1 MQFGAVLK
9 FLKTFFGKNMKVSSL
24 ISGALALALCLAPSA
39 NVFGEDALPQQ
50 PPTTALATIPTN
62 QPALSVSAVNRR
74 AGWQQHLT
82 LGPGDIISIYVFGR
96 PETLREQVLVG
107 PDGRLSYL
115 NVLDITASG
124 LSIDD
129 LRGALDHELGRYL
142 QNPRTIITPVSFKSK
157 RYFVLGAVA
166 TKGAFTFERPL
177 SLIEAIARAGGLET
191 GLYEQKTVEMVD
203 LGHSFIVRD
212 GKKLSVDFEKLFQH
226 GDLSQNVSLEP
237 NDYLYFATAS
247 ANEIY
252 VLGEVMN
259 PGTVAFS
266 SRPTAANVIASRGG
280 YTDKSFRSR
289 VLVIRGSL
297 NNPEKFIVD
306 SAAILAGKAPDFK
319 LEPRDIVYVSANP
332 WTKVEDLMDTAARAF
347 LQGMIVEW
355 TTLRV
360 GPLITQP
367 LLR

>member
-1 MQFGAVLK
+1 MYRTVHMNVFLLIRGMVLLAVCGSLS
-9 FLKTFFGKNMKVSSL
+9 MKVSAEDAAS
-24 ISGALALALCLAPSA
+24 ATAPANAAPS
-39 NVFGEDALPQQ
+39 D
-50 PPTTALATIPTN
+50 PTN
-62 QPALSVSAVNRR
+62 RTELSISSGNRH

-82 LGPGDIISIYVFGR
+82 LGPGDTLNIAVFGR

-107 PDGRLSYL
+107 PDGRLSFL
-115 NVLDITASG
+115 NVLDTTAAG
-124 LSIDD
+124 LTVDE
-129 LRGALDHELGRYL
+129 LRGALDHELGRYF
-142 QNPRTIITPVSFKSK
+142 QNPRTIITPVAFKSK
-157 RYFVLGAVA
+157 KYFVLGAVA
-166 TKGAFTFERPL
+166 NKGAFTFDRPL

-191 GLYEQKTVEMVD
+191 GLYEQKTVELVD
-203 LGHSFIVRD
+203 LGHSFLIRD
-212 GKKLSVDFEKLFQH
+212 GKKLPVDFEKLFQH
-226 GDLSQNVSLEP
+226 GDLSQNVPLEP

-252 VLGEVMN
+252 VLGEVIN

-297 NNPEKFIVD
+297 NNPEKFVVD
-306 SAAILAGKAPDFK
+306 TAAILAGKKPDFK

-360 GPLITQP
+360 GPLITEP
-367 LLR
+367 LLH